1 MLTQAVHLLQ
11 GSTAHQHALSWADF
25 LLPLFE
31 NAEAHESFLPSRVPA
46 LITVQLRQGW
56 ACCRQKWRG
65 SSSLARQK
73 SRGPPRECPL
83 RSSNGSS
90 SNGLS
95 MAWGTQLNKAAGR
108 RAGGQAGGRASRRA
122 GRCTQAPAPP
132 VVSNAQDEVRP
143 AAERNQKVTTR
154 SGTSCTL
161 HAEWR
166 RFPSPIDYLLG
177 PQARSPADS
186 ATHQ

>member
-1 MLTQAVHLLQ
+1 MLPTEVARLFFFGEAEVEGPSSRMSSAQQQWVKQQWAVNGLGHPTQQ
-11 GSTAHQHALSWADF
+11 GS
-25 LLPLFE
+25 
-31 NAEAHESFLPSRVPA
+31 
-46 LITVQLRQGW
+46 RQAGG
-56 ACCRQKWRG
+56 R
-65 SSSLARQK
+65 
-73 SRGPPRECPL
+73 
-83 RSSNGSS
+83 
-90 SNGLS
+90 
-95 MAWGTQLNKAAGR
+95 AGR
-108 RAGGQAGGRASRRA
+108 RAGKQAGRPLHTSTCAPRRQLLD
-122 GRCTQAPAPP
+122 G
-132 VVSNAQDEVRP
+132 NAQDEVRP